1 MASSKSPLHGPRYAQ
16 ITGWGMAVPEKV
28 VTNEDLA
35 RTIDTTDEWIVSHT
49 GIKERRV
56 ASERESTLSLAVRA
70 AREALLVASLQPSRL
85 DLVIVATVTPEYF
98 FPSTASLVQDALGA
112 AYAGAYDLSA
122 GCSGFIYALNQAAN
136 AVRSGNAEHVLVV
149 GSETLSRIV
158 DWQDRNTCVLF
169 GDGAGAVVVSA
180 CAERCGIMASVLGS
194 DGSGGDLLIVP
205 GGGSHSPPSHETI
218 DRGDQFCKMNG
229 REVYRFAATIMPR
242 ATEAA
247 VQKAG
252 WQLAD
257 LSLVIP
263 HQANVR
269 IIEAAIKRLNLPGD
283 RFFVNIDRYGNTS
296 SASIP
301 IALCEAI
308 AAGRVNQGD
317 RMVMVGFGAGLT
329 WAAAAVEWGIPEPTR
344 PRPWFIRWVAEIWF
358 FLAGIRSVARRSERH
373 LYDRVMGPKGANGMR
388 GGLRQRTDRLRLKVA
403 ENVQHPTQ
411 PQSPKNL
418 PTPPTAPPPTKQ
430 DPPDGDQGGT
440 PPQ

>member
-1 MASSKSPLHGPRYAQ
+1 MAGNKPPLHGPRYAQ
-16 ITGWGMAVPEKV
+16 ITGWGMAAPEKV

-35 RTIDTTDEWIVSHT
+35 HTIDTSDEWIVSHT

-56 ASERESTLSLAVRA
+56 AGDKESTLSLAIRA

-136 AVRSGNAEHVLVV
+136 AVRSGSAENVLVI
-149 GSETLSRIV
+149 GAETLSRII
-158 DWQDRNTCVLF
+158 DWTDRNTCVLF

-194 DGSGGDLLIVP
+194 DGSGGDLLILP
-205 GGGSHSPPSHETI
+205 GGGSHSPPSHETV

-229 REVYRFAATIMPR
+229 REVYRFAATVMPR

-257 LSLVIP
+257 LTLVIP

-269 IIEAAIKRLNLPGD
+269 IIEAAIKRLNLPFD
-283 RFFVNIDRYGNTS
+283 RFFINIDRYGNTS

-308 AAGRVNQGD
+308 AAGRINQGD
-317 RMVMVGFGAGLT
+317 RMVLVGFGAGLT
-329 WAAAAVEWGIPEPTR
+329 WAAVAVEWGVPEPMK
-344 PRPWFIRWVAEIWF
+344 PRPWFIRWAGEIWF
-358 FLAGIRSVARRSERH
+358 FLAGIRSAGRRTERH
-373 LYDRVMGPKGANGMR
+373 FYDRVMGPEGADGLR
-388 GGLRQRTDRLRLKVA
+388 GDLRQRTDRLRLRIAGRGQQKA
-403 ENVQHPTQ
+403 
-411 PQSPKNL
+411 SKNL
-418 PTPPTAPPPTKQ
+418 PAPPPPKQ
-430 DPPDGDQGGT
+430 DPPGDDHGST
-440 PPQ
+440 PPE

>member
-1 MASSKSPLHGPRYAQ
+1 MAGGKPPIHGPRYAQ
-16 ITGWGMAVPEKV
+16 ITGWGMAVPEHV

-35 RTIDTTDEWIVSHT
+35 RTIDTSDEWIVSHT

-56 ASERESTLSLAVRA
+56 AGDKESTLSLAIHA

-136 AVRSGNAEHVLVV
+136 AVRSGNAEHVLVI
-149 GSETLSRIV
+149 GSETLTRIV
-158 DWQDRNTCVLF
+158 DWTDRNTCVLF

-205 GGGSHSPPSHETI
+205 GGGSHNPPSHEMV

-257 LSLVIP
+257 LTLVIP

-269 IIEAAIKRLNLPGD
+269 IIEAAIKRLNLPVD
-283 RFFVNIDRYGNTS
+283 RFFINIDRYGNTS

-308 AAGRVNQGD
+308 AVGRINQGD
-317 RMVMVGFGAGLT
+317 RMVLVGFGAGLT
-329 WAAAAVEWGIPEPTR
+329 WAAVALEWGVPEPTK
-344 PRPWFIRWVAEIWF
+344 PRPWFIRWIAEIWF
-358 FLAGIRSVARRSERH
+358 FLAGIRSMVRRSERRF
-373 LYDRVMGPKGANGMR
+373 YDRVMGPEGADGLR
-388 GGLRQRTDRLRLKVA
+388 GDLRQRTDRLRRKVSGRTK
-403 ENVQHPTQ
+403 P
-411 PQSPKNL
+411 L
-418 PTPPTAPPPTKQ
+418 APPPSQ
-430 DPPDGDQGGT
+430 PEPPSGDQDNQ

>member
-1 MASSKSPLHGPRYAQ
+1 MAGSKPPPHGPRYAQ

-28 VTNEDLA
+28 VTNADLA
-35 RTIDTTDEWIVSHT
+35 HTIDTSDEWIVSHT

-56 ASERESTLSLAVRA
+56 ASDRESTLSLAIRA

-85 DLVIVATVTPEYF
+85 DLVIVATVTPEHF

-122 GCSGFIYALNQAAN
+122 GCSGFIYALTQAAN
-136 AVRSGNAEHVLVV
+136 AVRSGSAENVLVI

-158 DWQDRNTCVLF
+158 DWTDRNTCVLF

-180 CAERCGIMASVLGS
+180 CAERCGVMASVLGS

-205 GGGSHSPPSHETI
+205 GGGSHNPTSHEMV

-269 IIEAAIKRLNLPGD
+269 IIEAAIKRLNLPVD
-283 RFFVNIDRYGNTS
+283 RFFINIDRYGNTS

-308 AAGRVNQGD
+308 TAGLVNQGD
-317 RMVMVGFGAGLT
+317 RMVLVGFGAGLT
-329 WAAAAVEWGIPEPTR
+329 WAAVALEWGVPEPTK

-373 LYDRVMGPKGANGMR
+373 FYDRVMGPEGADGVR
-388 GGLRQRTDRLRLKVA
+388 GEIRQRTDRLRRKIA
-403 ENVQHPTQ
+403 ESAQPPTQ
-411 PQSPKNL
+411 PEPAKKL
-418 PTPPTAPPPTKQ
+418 PAPPPTKPE
-430 DPPDGDQGGT
+430 PPSDDQGN
-440 PPQ
+440 PPSQ